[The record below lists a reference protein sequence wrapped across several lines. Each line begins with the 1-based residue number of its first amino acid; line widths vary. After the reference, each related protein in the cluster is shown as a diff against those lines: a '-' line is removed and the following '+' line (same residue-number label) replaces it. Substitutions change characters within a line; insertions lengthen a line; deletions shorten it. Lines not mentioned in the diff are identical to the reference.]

1 MKASEITDKLRQYP
15 LAVICTAVIVACLVV
30 IFLRGDIAADLS
42 VKESD
47 LTSRIRTIDQNV
59 ENSKNLKQD
68 TEALAT
74 IVERMDSLLFQR
86 FERAINISF
95 FYEFEERAGVV
106 ISNISQLPQPD
117 PIYAEGGPRKLD
129 LHSTLVFNITLSGS
143 FSDVLS
149 FLYEIDRAEPMIRVA
164 DFQVSRSQG
173 ELGGE
178 SVDARIRLIVLANKD

>member
-143 FSDVLS
+143 FSDVLT